1 VQDDHVVGKIAI
13 PCLFLVLLWNLSHRY
28 AFPLLSHRI
37 LLYSQLLPDL
47 ILISIL
53 VYISGGIIS
62 PLYFLYL
69 LPIMISANFLERR
82 DTVIM
87 ASLAFISYGTLSDLI
102 YLHVLPPFASGQDTI
117 PMSGFIYNLAMAF
130 FSFLVVAV
138 LSSYYFER
146 IRLTSKELANAVA
159 NLKDL
164 LELNSTLL
172 DQIED
177 GFFTAD
183 DKRKIISYNK
193 KACNLLNYPN
203 SSRHVQELF
212 DQAKLRLNEKENHIY
227 FEFEIMGHV
236 LGVSVNRLN
245 DIYSFHELF
254 VFVIHD
260 LTEKRLF
267 EQELRKKEHL
277 ALIGE
282 MSAGMAHEL
291 RNPLASISGSVQ
303 YLQKQLPYQ
312 TDTHHLMQIIV
323 TETKRLSR
331 SIEDFLSFA
340 RDTPLNRMEFDLTA
354 LLDEV
359 IQLSHLSSQGVFHI
373 LKDYASKEVMIN
385 ADYEKMRQIVQ
396 NLLSNGLK
404 AIEKTGTL
412 TVSLARKKG
421 KLRLAIK
428 DSGIGMDS
436 EILKEIFTPF
446 YSNFSKGIGL
456 GMAIVKKIVEAH
468 RYEIE
473 IRSEKGKGTEVI
485 LWIE

>member
-1 VQDDHVVGKIAI
+1 
-13 PCLFLVLLWNLSHRY
+13 
-28 AFPLLSHRI
+28 
-37 LLYSQLLPDL
+37 
-47 ILISIL
+47 
-53 VYISGGIIS
+53 
-62 PLYFLYL
+62 
-69 LPIMISANFLERR
+69 
-82 DTVIM
+82 
-87 ASLAFISYGTLSDLI
+87 
-102 YLHVLPPFASGQDTI
+102 
-117 PMSGFIYNLAMAF
+117 
-130 FSFLVVAV
+130 
-138 LSSYYFER
+138 
-146 IRLTSKELANAVA
+146 
-159 NLKDL
+159 
-164 LELNSTLL
+164 
-172 DQIED
+172 
-177 GFFTAD
+177 
-183 DKRKIISYNK
+183 
-193 KACNLLNYPN
+193 
-203 SSRHVQELF
+203 
-212 DQAKLRLNEKENHIY
+212 
-227 FEFEIMGHV
+227 MGHV